1 MGSSVSQAT
10 KKRLVVRV
18 GQQEVLDFLMARPGV
33 RFSVKRISELLGLS
47 RGSVTNS
54 VRRLSD
60 SGFVMRVPIT
70 NLPCLG
76 VGRGFCYYYEE
87 EGDGE

>member
-1 MGSSVSQAT
+1 M
-10 KKRLVVRV
+10 

-33 RFSVKRISELLGLS
+33 RFSVKRISELLELS

-60 SGFVMRVPIT
+60 SGFVMRVPMT
-70 NLPCLG
+70 DLPCLG
-76 VGRGFCYYYEE
+76 VGRGFKYYYEE
-87 EGDGE
+87 EEEEEGG